1 MQIGFIGTGTIAAAM
16 VEGLHSVGA
25 APATLVSP
33 RSETLSRALAER
45 FPNVRRAAGN
55 AEVATA
61 DLVVLAMRPAQLQ
74 EALAGLIFG
83 PQQTLVSLVAGLPLA
98 EVQKLAPH
106 SPVCRVVPLPGIA
119 RGEGPITLYPRL
131 REVVALLEPLGDLLV
146 TASEAELNMGG
157 ISAFMSSY
165 FELQASLIRTAQA
178 AGVSAPEART
188 FVTSLLSMLA
198 GTARRTPPEEFGKLV
213 IEHQTKGG
221 LNERVRDT
229 LLAAGWFDAPATA
242 FDEINRLG
250 WKKLG

>member
-16 VEGLHSVGA
+16 VEGLHTIGG

-33 RSETLSRALAER
+33 RSEALSRALAER
-45 FPNVRRAAGN
+45 FPNVRRASSN

-61 DLVVLAMRPAQLQ
+61 DIVVLAMRPAQVQ
-74 EALAGLIFG
+74 QALAGLTFG
-83 PQQTLVSLVAGLPLA
+83 PHQTVVSLVAGLPLA
-98 EVQKLAPH
+98 EVQALAPH

-119 RGEGPITLYPRL
+119 RGEGPITVFPRL
-131 REVVALLEPLGDLLV
+131 PDVVALLEPLGDLLV
-146 TASEAELNMGG
+146 TTSEAALNMGG

-165 FELQASLIRTAQA
+165 FELQAALIRTAEA
-178 AGVSAPEART
+178 AGVPEPEART
-188 FVTSLLSMLA
+188 YVTSLLSMLA
-198 GTARRTPPEEFGKLV
+198 TTARRTPPEEFGKLV

-229 LLAAGWFDAPATA
+229 LLAAGWFVAPAKA

>member
-16 VEGLHSVGA
+16 VEGLHGVGA
-25 APATLVSP
+25 APTTLVSP

-45 FPNVRRAAGN
+45 FPNVSRAADN
-55 AEVATA
+55 AAVATA
-61 DLVVLAMRPAQLQ
+61 DLVVLAMRPAQVQ
-74 EALAGLIFG
+74 EALAGVSFG
-83 PQQTLVSLVAGLPLA
+83 PRQSVISLVAGLPLA

-131 REVVALLEPLGDLLV
+131 PDVAALLAPLGDLLV

-165 FELQASLIRTAQA
+165 FELQASLVRTAQA
-178 AGVSAPEART
+178 AGVPEPEART
-188 FVTSLLSMLA
+188 YVTSLLAMLA
-198 GTARRTPPEEFGKLV
+198 GTARRTPPEHFAGLV
-213 IEHQTKGG
+213 TEHQTKGG
-221 LNERVRDT
+221 LNERVRAS
-229 LLAAGWFDAPATA
+229 LLAAGWFDAPARA
-242 FDEINRLG
+242 FDAINRLG